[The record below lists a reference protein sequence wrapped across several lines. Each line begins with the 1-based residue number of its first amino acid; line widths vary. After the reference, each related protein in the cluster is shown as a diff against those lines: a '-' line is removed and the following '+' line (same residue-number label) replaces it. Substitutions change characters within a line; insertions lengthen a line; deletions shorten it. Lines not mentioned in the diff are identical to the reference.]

1 MPARR
6 STSLAVVLVAIAAG
20 CGGSVG
26 DDDALTVFA
35 AASLTEA
42 FGELGATF
50 EEATGTE
57 VELNLAASSD
67 LATQIVE
74 GAPADVY
81 AAADLVTMDRVVDA
95 GLASGAP
102 VTFATNEMVLVVEA
116 GNPLGIDGLDALAD
130 PDTVVVVCAP
140 EVPCGRYAAS
150 IVDGAGIV
158 PEIDSYEANVKAVV
172 TKVTLGEA
180 DVGLVYRTDA
190 AAAGEDVSTVELP
203 PEANLTAEYPVV
215 GVSGAGASSDAFIE
229 LVLGPIGRGILTE
242 NGFGVP

>member
-1 MPARR
+1 MSARR
-6 STSLAVVLVAIAAG
+6 STAAALTLATLAAA
-20 CGGSVG
+20 CGGGGST
-26 DDDALTVFA
+26 DDALDVFA

-42 FGELGATF
+42 FSELGSTF
-50 EEATGTE
+50 EETTGIDL
-57 VELNLAASSD
+57 ELSFAGSSD

-95 GLASGAP
+95 GVASGRP

-116 GNPLGIDGLDALAD
+116 GNPLGVDGLDALAD
-130 PDTVVVVCAP
+130 PDAVVVVCAP

-150 IVDGAGIV
+150 IAAGAGIV

-172 TKVTLGEA
+172 TKVALGEA

-190 AAAGEDVSTVELP
+190 AAAGGDVSTVELP
-203 PEANLTAEYPVV
+203 PDVNVTAEYPVV
-215 GVSGAGASSDAFIE
+215 GVSDGAASAAFIE
-229 LVLGPIGRGILTE
+229 FLLGPTGREVLRQH
-242 NGFGVP
+242 GFGVP